1 MRRHTGPGN
10 NATTFVRLDA
20 LLRPDDVAT
29 PVRGSP
35 AHPRATGVRLALV
48 LLVAQV
54 VPAPASAMRL
64 FVANSG
70 DDTVSVVDTD
80 LDREV
85 QTIPVGKSPSA
96 IVLRA
101 DPPLVA
107 VANSQA
113 SNATLIDPVRL
124 TVLPRVVATAMGPES
139 VAFADGG
146 CLLFATSFYAKVVT
160 ASDVETG
167 EQVGAPI
174 AFDGTP
180 RRLLPSRDGRR
191 LFVLLHGES
200 GAVAA
205 LDVATRTV
213 TGTVKVGPFP
223 SDLVL
228 TPDGTR
234 LLVASFDASSVAV
247 VDVASLAVVDTLT
260 VDTGYGLVVHPTRPL
275 LYSMVSFDDTV
286 QVYDYAAR
294 QAGAAIPVG
303 SWPTYSAITPD
314 GRYLYVVN
322 RESNNVVKVDTAAGA
337 AVLRIATGVEPQAAV
352 LFAAGR
358 AAAPR
363 PYATVAAIAV
373 TVAALVVWWLGR
385 RSASED
391 AGSGGSPPSPA

>member
-1 MRRHTGPGN
+1 
-10 NATTFVRLDA
+10 V
-20 LLRPDDVAT
+20 
-29 PVRGSP
+29 
-35 AHPRATGVRLALV
+35 
-48 LLVAQV
+48 
-54 VPAPASAMRL
+54 
-64 FVANSG
+64 
-70 DDTVSVVDTD
+70 
-80 LDREV
+80 
-85 QTIPVGKSPSA
+85 
-96 IVLRA
+96 
-101 DPPLVA
+101 
-107 VANSQA
+107 
-113 SNATLIDPVRL
+113 
-124 TVLPRVVATAMGPES
+124 
-139 VAFADGG
+139 
-146 CLLFATSFYAKVVT
+146 LFATSFYDKVVT

-167 EQVGAPI
+167 ERVGAPI

-180 RRLLPSRDGRR
+180 RRLLASRDGRR

-205 LDVATRTV
+205 LDVAARTV

-247 VDVASLAVVDTLT
+247 VDVASLAVVDTLAM
-260 VDTGYGLVVHPTRPL
+260 DTGYGLVVHPTRPL

-286 QVYDYAAR
+286 QVFDYAAR

-352 LFAAGR
+352 LFAGGGGTASRTYG
-358 AAAPR
+358 AA
-363 PYATVAAIAV
+363 VAVGV
-373 TVAALVVWWLGR
+373 TLGALVFWRLRRRGAREGGR
-385 RSASED
+385 P
-391 AGSGGSPPSPA
+391 AGSAPSPV